1 MDNKNMKLIYLL
13 VGSLM
18 LVLLQTPIFQNFLG
32 FINITNIPYFFDDII
47 FYLSGSLSF
56 IVTIIFTIVAFEIM
70 INNINFK
77 RE

>member
-18 LVLLQTPIFQNFLG
+18 LVLLQPPIFQNSLG
-32 FINITNIPYFFDDII
+32 FINITNIPYFFGYII
-47 FYLSGSLSF
+47 FYLSGSLAF
-56 IVTIIFTIVAFEIM
+56 IVAIIFTIVAFEIM

>member
-1 MDNKNMKLIYLL
+1 MNNK
-13 VGSLM
+13 
-18 LVLLQTPIFQNFLG
+18 
-32 FINITNIPYFFDDII
+32 NITNIPYFFGDII

-56 IVTIIFTIVAFEIM
+56 IVAIIFTIVAFEIM

>member
-18 LVLLQTPIFQNFLG
+18 LVLLQTPIFQNSLG
-32 FINITNIPYFFDDII
+32 FINITNIPYFFGDII

-56 IVTIIFTIVAFEIM
+56 IVAIIFTIVAFEIM